1 MHLVI
6 TTREDP
12 NLPLARLRVRSQ
24 LTELRAN
31 DLRFTDSEA
40 VGFLNQVMDL
50 NLSAEEISSLETRTE
65 GWIAGLQMAALS
77 MQGRADSRNRSA
89 RLYRGLPI
97 GFLSPYWV
105 WLPTYRFRLSIGKKR
120 VFGYYSAW

>member
-65 GWIAGLQMAALS
+65 G
-77 MQGRADSRNRSA
+77 
-89 RLYRGLPI
+89 
-97 GFLSPYWV
+97 
-105 WLPTYRFRLSIGKKR
+105 
-120 VFGYYSAW
+120 